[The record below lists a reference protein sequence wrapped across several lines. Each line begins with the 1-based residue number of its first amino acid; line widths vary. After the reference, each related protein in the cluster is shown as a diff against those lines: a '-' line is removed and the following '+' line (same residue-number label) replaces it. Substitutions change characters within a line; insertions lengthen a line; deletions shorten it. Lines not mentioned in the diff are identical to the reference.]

1 MQSTTPSPIQN
12 AAEAASSSPLTR
24 LQTEV
29 KRRLTCISVSGSA
42 EEKRLLARLPR
53 TQDIDSLCAWLR
65 ESGGGLD
72 FVETLRAE
80 VEVLWQ
86 EHRPDDRAIELA
98 AFLFLAGAEA
108 RILEKLGTTAAS
120 QATLILA
127 ASDQTVFAILG
138 LCLLDR
144 GFYLKIDPGQAQA
157 KPQNLVTD
165 FEVHEPGKDVP
176 HGTLRRELAAV
187 EQRMAGRKLDG
198 SMPSV
203 ETLEVRLRM
212 LGKSHGIRPAVA
224 VLHGDPKGILSE
236 PGALELLSY
245 LDVSTFFYGADK
257 PNASFD
263 HALLADVEADLPDQL
278 QDILA
283 SVRARVVGP
292 EAAHRSGVPFV
303 FFSYSHH
310 EDDQKWNANLI
321 AQLRVPEVHGK
332 IRLWVDE
339 REIDAGQRW
348 NQEIQSA
355 INQADVAV
363 LMVSKHFMTSPY
375 IRQNELPPLRLREKA
390 GLLRFV
396 PVLVGACPW
405 KQDEEL
411 SALQFAAGTEPL
423 NKFSSVGDLDDI
435 TARIAEKVLSP

>member
-29 KRRLTCISVSGSA
+29 KRRLEYISVSGSA
-42 EEKRLLARLPR
+42 EEKRLLATLPR
-53 TQDIDSLCAWLR
+53 IKDIESLCAWLR
-65 ESGGGLD
+65 ESGGGLNL
-72 FVETLRAE
+72 VETLRAE
-80 VEVLWQ
+80 VHVLWQ
-86 EHRPDDRAIELA
+86 AHRPDDRAIELA

-245 LDVSTFFYGADK
+245 LDVSAFFYGADR

-263 HALLADVEADLPDQL
+263 HALLADVEADLPHQL
-278 QDILA
+278 QDILE
-283 SVRARVVGP
+283 SVRARVVEP

-303 FFSYSHH
+303 FFSYSHA

-321 AQLRVPEVHGK
+321 AQLRVLVGQGR

-339 REIDAGQRW
+339 REIAAGQRW
-348 NQEIQSA
+348 NDEIQSA

-363 LMVSKHFMTSPY
+363 LMVSRHFMNSIY
-375 IRQNELPPLRLREKA
+375 IQQNELPPLRARAKR
-390 GLLRFV
+390 GLLRFL
-396 PVLVGACPW
+396 PVLLGDCAW
-405 KQDEEL
+405 DLDEEL
-411 SALQFAAGTEPL
+411 KSLQFAAGTTPL
-423 NKFSSVGDLDDI
+423 NTISNVGKLDVV
-435 TARIAEKVLSP
+435 TAKIAKKVLSP